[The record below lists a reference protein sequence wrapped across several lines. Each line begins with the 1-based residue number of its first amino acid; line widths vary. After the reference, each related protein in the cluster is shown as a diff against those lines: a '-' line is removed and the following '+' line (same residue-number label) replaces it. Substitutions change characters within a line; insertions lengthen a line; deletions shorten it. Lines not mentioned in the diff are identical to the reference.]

1 METRNVMTPQ
11 EVRADFLRKGQ
22 SIGSWADKHG
32 FDRAT
37 VNQVLTGRNAA
48 TRGVGH
54 KIAVMLGLKEGETGE
69 DKDDGDNQRNR

>member
-1 METRNVMTPQ
+1 MESRMIRTRQ
-11 EVRADFLRKGQ
+11 DVRDDFLRKGQ

-32 FDRAT
+32 FDRTT

-54 KIAVMLGLKEGETGE
+54 RVAILLGIKDGEIM
-69 DKDDGDNQRNR
+69 DDDGHENT

>member
-1 METRNVMTPQ
+1 MKPRTTRTPQ
-11 EVRADFLRKGQ
+11 EVRAEFLRKGL

-37 VNQVLTGRNAA
+37 VNQVLTGRNSA

-54 KIAVMLGLKEGETGE
+54 KIAVMLGLKDGEIV
-69 DKDDGDNQRNR
+69 DGASHV

>member
-1 METRNVMTPQ
+1 MKSQGIRSLQ
-11 EVRADFLRKGQ
+11 QVREEFLRRGK
-22 SIGSWADKHG
+22 SIGSWADEHG

-54 KIAVMLGLKEGETGE
+54 RIAVLLGIKDGEIVV
-69 DKDDGDNQRNR
+69 DGDREHV

>member
-1 METRNVMTPQ
+1 MKPRTILTPQ
-11 EVRADFLRKGQ
+11 QVRLEFLRKGQ

-32 FDRAT
+32 FDRTT

-54 KIAVMLGLKEGETGE
+54 KIAVLLGIKDGEILEGEGH
-69 DKDDGDNQRNR
+69 DNA